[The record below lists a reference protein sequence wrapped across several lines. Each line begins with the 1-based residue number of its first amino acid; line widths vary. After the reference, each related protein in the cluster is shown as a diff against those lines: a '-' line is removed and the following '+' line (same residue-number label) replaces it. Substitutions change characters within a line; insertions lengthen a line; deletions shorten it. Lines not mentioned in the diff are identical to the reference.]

1 MNNLILRI
9 LLLFLALGSWQNV
22 KSCDGMTA
30 TVLSNVYMGNNQYQV
45 TVQYC
50 ESVSNG
56 AGANVSGIILQS
68 SGAGTIV
75 GTTTPSFTSNS
86 TGVTINYNQI
96 NGNTIQWGEW
106 DDNPNVPD
114 FLQNGNA
121 TQCFTMVLNTNGPIT
136 SIAISG
142 SSSSSN
148 LGAGFVSWFGRWCCK
163 MTITVPP
170 VTCNSTW
177 TPPQICPGSGP
188 INLNSTSSLTGVF
201 SGPGVN
207 SATGIFTPSSTTLPA
222 AITFT
227 VGDAGLNCSTTL
239 NITSPYTIAPINDQ
253 TICAGQSVS
262 LVANATASLP
272 CNYVLNLQDSYG
284 DGWQGGASVSVYIN
298 GVFYGSYTLAS
309 GASQNINIPVST
321 GNVITL
327 NYTAGSSW
335 NSENRIRILNPSGTA
350 IYTSAWGP
358 ASGSMGGGITAN
370 CGTSSPYTYSWSPAA
385 GLSNPAIA
393 NPVAT
398 PTTTTTYTVTA
409 TSSSG
414 CVLTEPVT
422 ITVQPGGTPTFNVLA
437 PVCQNAPAP
446 VLLTTSTNGITGTWS
461 PATISTISVGST
473 NYTFTPSGGA
483 CSTPYSFTFVVN
495 PIPAVNAGVDQSICT
510 GNVVTLAATGAT
522 TYTWNSGVVQGVSY
536 TPIATNT
543 YTVTGTG
550 TGGCTNTDQVLIT
563 VNPIPVTNA
572 GPDVAI
578 CSGQSILLTASGAGS
593 YSWSPGG
600 QTTSSIN
607 VSPAVTTN
615 YTVTGT
621 SLGCTSTDVVIVS
634 VSANAAINAG
644 ADVTHCAGQ
653 STILTATGG
662 STYSWDNGLG
672 IGNNINVSPVST
684 TTYIVIGTNAG
695 GCIGTDAITVTV
707 NPIPA
712 VNAGP
717 DVNICN
723 SGSTTLTASG
733 AVSYTWSPGG
743 QNTNSIT
750 VSPSSA
756 TIYTVSGT
764 SLGCTSSDDV
774 LVTVSP
780 NAIIDAGPDFAICIA
795 ESVTLSA
802 SGGVSYSWDNSLGNG
817 NNFNVSPLVTT
828 IYNVTGT
835 SADGC
840 IGNDQITVIVNQ
852 LPIVD
857 AGFPQIICA
866 NTPVTLTATG
876 ANTYTWDNNLIQ
888 GVPLIPLST
897 TTYSVTG
904 TSTFGCTN
912 TDNVLV
918 TVNPLPIVN
927 AGIDQIA
934 CVGNSI
940 TLNGLG
946 ATVYAWTNGVT
957 DGLAF
962 NPPIGTTTYTVSATD
977 ANGCEGTDQ
986 VLVTISPLPN
996 VNAGNDI
1003 TICEGATALLTGSGA
1018 STYFWNNGIT
1028 NGATFFP
1035 SLGTTTYTLTGTSNA
1050 GCVNTD
1056 QVDVTVNP
1064 NPTASFVPGNSGCA
1078 PLTSNFTS
1086 TSINSNSC
1094 VWTFSNGT
1102 TISGCGTIPVTFN
1115 QAGCYDV
1122 TLTATST
1129 QGCIATLTSLDIICV
1144 EANPI
1149 AEFSPSSN
1157 ELPNTNT
1164 LVDFTNNSV
1173 DASSY
1178 FWNFGSDNATSTE
1191 ANPSFIYP
1199 DINQGSYV
1207 VMLVATSPFGC
1218 VDTAYSTI
1226 NVYEELIFYVPNTF
1240 TPDLDNFNPIFKPIF
1255 TSGFDPRDFV
1265 LYVYNRWGELIFE
1278 SHDSAIGWDGS
1289 YGSNR
1294 EIGLCQDGT
1303 YTWKIEFKTTRN
1315 DERKVYLGHVNVIR

>member
-1 MNNLILRI
+1 MNNYLLRI
-9 LLLFLALGSWQNV
+9 SLLFFAIGSWQNA
-22 KSCDGMTA
+22 KSCDGMSA

-96 NGNTIQWGEW
+96 NGNTVQWGEW

-188 INLNSTSSLTGVF
+188 INLNTTSSLTGVF

-207 SATGIFTPSSTTLPA
+207 SATGIFTPSSTSLPA

-253 TICAGQSVS
+253 TICAGQSVN

-298 GVFYGSYTLAS
+298 GVLYGSYTLAS

-358 ASGSMGGGITAN
+358 SSGAMGGGITAN

-398 PTTTTTYTVTA
+398 PATTTTYTVTA

-422 ITVQPGGTPTFNVLA
+422 ITVQPGGTPTFNVLE

-446 VLLTTSTNGITGTWS
+446 VLSTTSTNGITGTWS
-461 PATISTISVGST
+461 PATISTTSAGST

-483 CSTPYSFTFVVN
+483 CSTPYSFTFIVN

-510 GNVVTLAATGAT
+510 GSAVTLAATGAT
-522 TYTWNSGVVQGVSY
+522 TYSWNNSVTQGTSF

-550 TGGCTNTDQVLIT
+550 TGGCINTDQVLVT

-578 CSGQSILLTASGAGS
+578 CSGQSVSLTASGAGS

-600 QTTSSIN
+600 QTTSTIN
-607 VSPAVTTN
+607 VSPVVTTS

-621 SLGCTSTDVVIVS
+621 SLGCTSTDVVTVS
-634 VSANAAINAG
+634 VSANAMMNAG
-644 ADVTHCAGQ
+644 TDVTLCLGQ
-653 STILTATGG
+653 STTLSATGG
-662 STYSWDNGLG
+662 SAYSWDNGLG
-672 IGNNINVSPVST
+672 NGNNFSVSPNTT
-684 TTYIVIGTNAG
+684 TTYIVTGTNAG
-695 GCIGTDAITVTV
+695 GCIGTYAITVTV
-707 NPIPA
+707 NPIP
-712 VNAGP
+712 VINAGP

-733 AVSYTWSPGG
+733 ATSYTWSPGG
-743 QNTNSIT
+743 QTSNSIT

-756 TIYTVSGT
+756 TTYTVSGT
-764 SLGCTSSDDV
+764 TLGCISSDDV

-780 NAIIDAGPDFAICIA
+780 NAIIDAGPNVAICIG
-795 ESVTLSA
+795 ESVTLLA
-802 SGGVSYSWDNSLGNG
+802 TGGTSYSWDNGLGNG
-817 NNFNVSPLVTT
+817 NNFLISPLITT
-828 IYNVTGT
+828 TYNVTGT
-835 SADGC
+835 SAGGC
-840 IGNDQITVIVNQ
+840 IGTDLVSVTVNP
-852 LPIVD
+852 LPVVD
-857 AGFPQIICA
+857 AGLPQIICA

-876 ANTYTWDNNLIQ
+876 ANTYTWDNSISQ
-888 GVPLIPLST
+888 GVSFTPIST
-897 TTYSVTG
+897 LTYTVTG
-904 TSTFGCTN
+904 TSNFGCIGS
-912 TDNVLV
+912 DNVLI

-940 TLNGLG
+940 TLNGSG
-946 ATVYAWTNGVT
+946 ASVYVWTNGVN

-962 NPPIGTTTYTVSATD
+962 NPPVGTTTYTVSATD

-986 VLVTISPLPN
+986 VLVTINTLPN

-1018 STYFWNNGIT
+1018 STYSWNNGIT

-1035 SLGTTTYTLTGTSNA
+1035 SLGTTTYTLTGTSSA

-1056 QVDVTVNP
+1056 QVNVTVNP
-1064 NPTASFVPGNSGCA
+1064 NPIVSFIPGNSGCA
-1078 PLTSNFTS
+1078 PLTSSFTNTS
-1086 TSINSNSC
+1086 TNSNSC
-1094 VWTFSNGT
+1094 VWSFSNGT

-1122 TLTATST
+1122 TLTTTSA
-1129 QGCIATLTSLDIICV
+1129 QGCTASLSSLDIICV

-1164 LVDFTNNSV
+1164 LVDFTNNSIG
-1173 DASSY
+1173 ASSY
-1178 FWNFGSDNATSTE
+1178 FWSFGSDNATSTE
-1191 ANPSFIYP
+1191 ENPSFIYP

-1240 TPDLDNFNPIFKPIF
+1240 TPDLDNFNPIFQPIF
-1255 TSGFDPRDFV
+1255 TSGFDPKDFV
-1265 LYVYNRWGELIFE
+1265 LYIYNRWGELIFE

-1315 DERKVYLGHVNVIR
+1315 DERKVYLGHVNIIR